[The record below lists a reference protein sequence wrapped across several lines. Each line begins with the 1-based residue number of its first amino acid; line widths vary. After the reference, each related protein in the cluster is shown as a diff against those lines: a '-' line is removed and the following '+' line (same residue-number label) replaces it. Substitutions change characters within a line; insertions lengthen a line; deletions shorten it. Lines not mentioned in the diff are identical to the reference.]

1 MGNYTKAQDRR
12 RQIERKEGVE
22 RFTVAKSKYK
32 GVWYIVNVPD
42 YDNDAPKRIISIGK
56 YRDAKEAQSYYEAWI
71 STHRP
76 SYEQRLVEKEKEAQE
91 ARERKERRL
100 STDPEK
106 TSEVRNKILLE
117 KTNASLKEE
126 NERLKN
132 EARARE
138 AELKAAMKEEAERKN
153 ARVRDEAREREERL
167 KTEME
172 RRNERIRTE
181 AEVRE
186 AKLKEQLKRA
196 QEAERDAKREAA
208 TGKAESRKMDFFE
221 ASAKYYARMMEAA
234 LQKEKSDGDGGKER
248 EKSSRREADEK
259 RKAEEESRQFD
270 REFQTMHRTM
280 DENDRVRKEEEE
292 RRERLRDELE
302 KEEAAK
308 KNRRR
313 LILFVVGILISSL
326 FIVDGVIGIIHNRQS
341 SGVVVPEENVLVE
354 EPAVAPNDS
363 TFAVPAA
370 EDSTTVVNAETE
382 QDAMKMLENAS
393 KEVSRVANKV
403 VNLVSIVLVLI
414 SIIMVVWGFQRL
426 LNGDSEGRD
435 TIKLWAFPLFVSAII
450 LQIIKALFL

>member
-12 RQIERKEGVE
+12 RQMERKEGVE
-22 RFTVAKSKYK
+22 RFEALKGKYK

-42 YDNDAPKRIISIGK
+42 YDNDTPKRIISIGK
-56 YRDAKEAQSYYEAWI
+56 YRDAKEAQSYYEAWV

-91 ARERKERRL
+91 ARERKEQRL
-100 STDPEK
+100 STDPDK

-172 RRNERIRTE
+172 RRYERIRTE
-181 AEVRE
+181 TEVRE
-186 AKLKEQLKRA
+186 AKLKEQLRRA
-196 QEAERDAKREAA
+196 QEAERAQRES
-208 TGKAESRKMDFFE
+208 KDFFE
-221 ASAKYYARMMEAA
+221 ESAKYYANMMEAIR
-234 LQKEKSDGDGGKER
+234 QR
-248 EKSSRREADEK
+248 EKSGGSVWDETTQATHQKTEEK
-259 RKAEEESRQFD
+259 RKVEEESRQFD
-270 REFQTMHRTM
+270 KEFQTMLRTM

-292 RRERLRDELE
+292 RRGRLRDELE
-302 KEEAAK
+302 KDEAAK

-354 EPAVAPNDS
+354 EPAVTPNDS

-382 QDAMKMLENAS
+382 QDAVKILENAS

-426 LNGDSEGRD
+426 RNGDSGGRK
-435 TIKLWAFPLFVSAII
+435 TIKLGAIVFAFAII
-450 LQIIKALFL
+450 FQIAKVFL